1 MIEKF
6 SKKPVY
12 IENEGIKYRTE
23 PNGKTFKLFKK
34 IGDDNKEV
42 AADPK
47 SPYFWKGLG
56 TFASEI
62 TKEEYDK

>member
-1 MIEKF
+1 MMIRKTLHALKELV
-6 SKKPVY
+6 PIRY
-12 IENEGIKYRTE
+12 IENIFKTAERASDS
-23 PNGKTFKLFKK
+23 GKL
-34 IGDDNKEV
+34 IVLSV